1 MAESKNLRIEMVRRS
16 FDSLTLTQD
25 NQKTKKEVINLD
37 EYLVP
42 TAFGEDE
49 FIEKKS
55 RFIGRCWPVETE
67 EEALEKIAAM
77 KKQHYDATHNCWAY
91 IIKDGGMR
99 FSDDGEPGGTAGN
112 PMMQVLQRE
121 QIYNVVCVVTRYF
134 GGVLLGAGGLVRAY
148 TKGAKIAVDA
158 AGKSMKRVWSV
169 LYVPCPYTFYERVKL
184 EAAAFG
190 GVIRDTQFG
199 AEVELEILVALPQ
212 RDAFIDRLTDMT
224 SGNVEAMET
233 GQEYRAF
240 PVEEEKV

>member
-1 MAESKNLRIEMVRRS
+1 M
-16 FDSLTLTQD
+16 
-25 NQKTKKEVINLD
+25 D

-42 TAFGEDE
+42 TGFGEDE

-55 RFIGRCWPVETE
+55 RFIGRAWAVETE
-67 EEALEKIAAM
+67 EEALEKIQQM

-91 IIKDGGMR
+91 IIRDGAMR

-148 TKGAKIAVDA
+148 TKGAKIAIDA
-158 AGKSMKRVWSV
+158 AGKSMKRVWTV
-169 LYVPCPYTFYERVKL
+169 LYLPCPYNFYNRVKL
-184 EAAAFG
+184 EIAAFE
-190 GVIRDTQFG
+190 GVIRDTQFT
-199 AEVELEILVALPQ
+199 AEVELEILIAEGKTK
-212 RDAFIDRLTDMT
+212 AFLEKLTDMT
-224 SGNVEAMET
+224 AGTVEAMEI

-240 PVEEEKV
+240 PIE